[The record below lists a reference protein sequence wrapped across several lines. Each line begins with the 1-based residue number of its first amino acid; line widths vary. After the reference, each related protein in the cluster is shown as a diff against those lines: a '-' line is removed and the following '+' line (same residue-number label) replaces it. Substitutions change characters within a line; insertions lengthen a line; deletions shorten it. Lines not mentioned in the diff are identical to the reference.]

1 MAAHAVFFLLD
12 SAIVIILFLENLDLC
27 FLFVLGEKAD
37 ALGTPPYPGLLGQRI
52 FESVSREGWKKWLER
67 QVLIIN
73 ENQLSSADPQA
84 IEVLEQHMLGFFFGE
99 GDMGDIP
106 QGFAPRKK

>member
-1 MAAHAVFFLLD
+1 MMTQVQC
-12 SAIVIILFLENLDLC
+12 V
-27 FLFVLGEKAD
+27 VLGEKAD
-37 ALGTPPYPGLLGQRI
+37 ALDTPPYPGLLGQRI